1 MKISRHIK
9 SYGSHYIDNQ
19 DLLEI
24 KRVLKSN
31 FITQG
36 PKIKE
41 FEKKFARKVGSKE
54 ALVCS
59 NGTAALHLAL
69 MSINLKEGDCVIIPA
84 ITFLSA
90 ANIAKYLK
98 VKIIFSDVNEQSG
111 LVEPENLLETIYK
124 CEKRNILKKVKAFIP
139 VHLNGQC
146 SDLKTIQ
153 LICKKYKIKI
163 IEDSCHALGTKYK
176 PLGSKKEY
184 QIGDCIFSDISTFS
198 FHPVKTITT
207 GEGGALTFNDKKKKI
222 FLEKIRSHGI
232 EKSNKFFNY
241 EVNKL
246 GFNYRLSDL
255 SCALGISQLKKLNS
269 FVKKRKILVD
279 YYKKRI
285 LHLKPYIEAIKSY
298 EFCSPAWHLFV
309 VLIDFKKIK
318 INKII
323 FAKKLLNA
331 GIGSQVHYVPLVFQP
346 LYKKEIKVSNYSGA
360 KEYYKKTL
368 TLPLSVQMTFRDVDY
383 IVKNIK
389 KIIRENIKK

>member
-1 MKISRHIK
+1 MKINKNIINYGRH
-9 SYGSHYIDNQ
+9 YLDNE
-19 DLLEI
+19 DLLTVKKI
-24 KRVLKSN
+24 LKSN

-36 PKIKE
+36 PTIEK
-41 FEKKFARKVGSKE
+41 FEKKFAKKVGSKE

-98 VKIIFSDVNEQSG
+98 VKIIFTDVNEQSG
-111 LVEPENLLETIYK
+111 LVEPGNLLETIYK
-124 CEKRNILKKVKAFIP
+124 CKKRNILKKVKAFIP

-146 SDLKTIQ
+146 SDLKTIHH
-153 LICKKYKIKI
+153 ICKKYKIKI

-241 EVNKL
+241 QVNKL

-255 SCALGISQLKKLNS
+255 NCALGLSQLKKLDS

-285 LHLKPYIEAIKSY
+285 SHLKPYIKAIKSY
-298 EFCSPAWHLFV
+298 EFCLPAWHLFV

-318 INKII
+318 INKIV
-323 FAKKLLNA
+323 FAKKLLSA
-331 GIGSQVHYVPLVFQP
+331 GIGSQVHYVPLVLQP
-346 LYKKEIKVSNYSGA
+346 LYKNEIKFFNYKGA
-360 KEYYKKTL
+360 KKYYEKCL
-368 TLPLSVQMTFRDVDY
+368 SLPLSVNMNLKDIDY
-383 IVKNIK
+383 IIINIK
-389 KIIRENIKK
+389 KIIKANLK